1 MDCIFCNI
9 VSGKIPGTIVYEN
22 DHLLA
27 FKDIHPEAPV
37 HLLVIPKKHIQSL
50 QELDPADKELAA
62 ELLLAIPQ
70 LAKEQGLSEDGYRVV
85 TNIGGHGGQTV
96 GHLHFHILGGRQLRW
111 PPG

>member
-27 FKDIHPEAPV
+27 FKDIYPEAPV

-62 ELLLAIPQ
+62 ELLPAIAQ
-70 LAKEQGLSEDGYRVV
+70 LAKEQGLAEDGYRVV
-85 TNIGGHGGQTV
+85 TNIGEHGGQTV
-96 GHLHFHILGGRQLRW
+96 AHLHFHILGGRQLRW